1 MENNEIRAT
10 ENEELNAEVIEREE
24 ESGGGFSTAV
34 VIGGALLLL
43 AGALLHKFV
52 IEPLAARKKPKSC
65 RCKAKIVKEK
75 HEQDMS
81 TENVDEDVEPEDLKD
96 AE

>member
-1 MENNEIRAT
+1 MENNEIRTT

-24 ESGGGFSTAV
+24 ESGGGLGTAV
-34 VIGGALLLL
+34 VIGGALL

-52 IEPLAARKKPKSC
+52 IEPLAARKKPKS
-65 RCKAKIVKEK
+65 RTCKAKIVKEK

-81 TENVDEDVEPEDLKD
+81 TVDEDVEPEDLKD

>member
-24 ESGGGFSTAV
+24 ESGGGLGTAV
-34 VIGGALLLL
+34 VIGGALL
-43 AGALLHKFV
+43 AGVLLHKFV

-81 TENVDEDVEPEDLKD
+81 TEDVDEDVEPENLKD